1 MPGALVRTASSSCPV
16 LLLAFLEAG
25 SFASFSKG
33 RNMPRSLSI
42 IGAPSSAGA
51 YAPGQEKAP
60 AAFRRNGLLPALTR
74 TGRRVH
80 DRSDVFGVRWRL
92 DPARPKSM
100 NSDLV
105 QKTATEVA
113 NAVAEALLADEDVLV
128 LGGDCTVEL
137 GTVAGACRGT
147 NSVGLV
153 YIDLDTD
160 LNAPEASAGCLD
172 WTGVA
177 HLLDIPGAEPS
188 LSGLGPRRPMLAPGN
203 ILYFGTDNITPGEA
217 RTMGQLRLAQIPLR
231 EVKADPE
238 AAAQRAVAWAKP
250 YSRLLVHLDVDVLA
264 FTDFP
269 IAENTRRR
277 LGLTLDEL
285 MTALSILLAAP
296 NWRALTIT
304 EVNPEH
310 APDEAETFGRLN
322 ERLSSALAAGV
333 QDQLRACRPATP
345 RSA

>member
-1 MPGALVRTASSSCPV
+1 
-16 LLLAFLEAG
+16 
-25 SFASFSKG
+25 
-33 RNMPRSLSI
+33 MPRSLSI

-60 AAFRRNGLLPALTR
+60 AAFRRHGLLSALAQA
-74 TGRRVH
+74 GRRVH
-80 DRSDVFGVRWRL
+80 DRADVIGFRWRL
-92 DPARPKSM
+92 DPARPKAM
-100 NSDLV
+100 NCDLV
-105 QKTATEVA
+105 QKTATAVE
-113 NAVAEALLADEDVLV
+113 NLVAEALAADEVALI

-137 GTVAGACRGT
+137 GTVAGALRSVG
-147 NSVGLV
+147 SVGLI

-177 HLLDIPGAEPS
+177 HLLDIPGAEPE
-188 LSGLGPRRPMLAPGN
+188 LSGLGPRRPMLAPAN

-217 RTMGQLRLAQIPLR
+217 RTMSELELTQISLK
-231 EVKADPE
+231 EVKANPE
-238 AAAQRAVAWAKP
+238 AAAKRAVAWANP
-250 YSRLLVHLDVDVLA
+250 YSGLLVHLDVDVLA

-285 MTALSILLAAP
+285 TTALSYLLAAP

-304 EVNPEH
+304 EVNPDH
-310 APDEAETFGRLN
+310 APDEAQAFRRLN
-322 ERLSSALAAGV
+322 EMVSRVL
-333 QDQLRACRPATP
+333 PT
-345 RSA
+345 

>member
-1 MPGALVRTASSSCPV
+1 
-16 LLLAFLEAG
+16 
-25 SFASFSKG
+25 
-33 RNMPRSLSI
+33 MPRSLSI

-60 AAFRRNGLLPALTR
+60 AAFRRHGLLSALEHA
-74 TGRRVH
+74 GRRVH
-80 DRSDVFGVRWRL
+80 DRSDVPGVRWRL
-92 DPARPKSM
+92 DPARPKAM
-100 NSDLV
+100 NRDLV
-105 QKTATEVA
+105 RKTATAVANEVA
-113 NAVAEALLADEDVLV
+113 QALVADEDVLV

-137 GTVAGACRGT
+137 GTVAGALQGAD
-147 NSVGLV
+147 SVGLV

-177 HLLDIPGAEPS
+177 HLLDIPGADPE
-188 LSGLGPRRPMLAPGN
+188 LSGLGPRRPMLAPAN

-217 RTMGQLRLAQIPLR
+217 KTMSKLKLEQISLK
-231 EVKADPE
+231 EVKANPE
-238 AAAQRAVAWAKP
+238 AAAKRAVAWASS
-250 YSRLLVHLDVDVLA
+250 YRRLLVHLDVDVLA

-277 LGLTLDEL
+277 PGLTLDEL
-285 MTALSILLAAP
+285 MSALSCIVAAP

-310 APDEAETFGRLN
+310 APDEAEAFGRLN
-322 ERLSSALAAGV
+322 QKLSGALAGSLQIKAS
-333 QDQLRACRPATP
+333 RPAAP